1 MGTFELQMPSKRRRS
16 RQDMQ
21 HMLQKFSVMFR
32 MDTKV
37 RKRRTGWFVGAGL
50 LAVGAAVAFVLTR
63 AAPVD
68 PVDDQAIRAVLVD
81 AAISHAD
88 STAYVLDPLQA
99 LPGESTG
106 TQAKVAPKRADVSLL
121 ALKLAQL
128 AHLRAL
134 KRGGAAR

>member
-1 MGTFELQMPSKRRRS
+1 
-16 RQDMQ
+16 MQ
-21 HMLQKFSVMFR
+21 HMLQEFSVMFR

-88 STAYVLDPLQA
+88 STVYVWDPLQA

-106 TQAKVAPKRADVSLL
+106 TQAKAAPKRADVSLL